1 MKRTVFYIVAAV
13 ALFCGAFAPQSII
26 AQGSKQF
33 DLYTQAL
40 KRLVI
45 YRDSTKAYE
54 LVNQALVID
63 STYTAANNLLS
74 RLERDPQKA
83 LKAAERA
90 IATDSTDHHLL
101 EQAAE
106 ISLRAKQYD
115 RSKQLLTR
123 IVKDSQ
129 EPDHF
134 RLLALLHNMSKETD
148 KALAVIDSAEVRLG
162 EMSFFNRMRQQLYME
177 KGDMES
183 ALKRAL
189 ETVEK
194 YPYEA
199 ENHSSLADIYSAME
213 ADSLAEVSYKRAI
226 EIDKENPSLWFSY
239 AGFLDSRKRHND
251 MLTVWNSIIALE
263 QVPLAS
269 KKMIVESVTSKRDFY
284 RKYFLQVGRI
294 INHLYN
300 RYPEDE
306 QVTDRYITHLIAANQ
321 TADALVLLKRRTAS
335 TAPTADDLGRIIEI
349 ENYLERKDSV
359 ELYVDRGIK
368 LYPENNRFWQLKSW
382 LQMER
387 KDNIGAIK
395 TLKSALKFAQ
405 DSEAKSS
412 LWGSIGDQYQDLGEI
427 RKCFDAYTKA
437 LNYNLKN
444 AIVLNNYAYHLSVLG
459 KSLKQ
464 ALQMAQRA
472 TELSP
477 NNATYLDTLA
487 WVYYKMGDY
496 EQAKKYM
503 QQALSFDKNNSAEL
517 ALHYGDIL
525 DALGNTFMAQTYWRK
540 ALERGADSKK
550 IESRI
555 EAQQQRLN
563 SPKSDK

>member
-83 LKAAERA
+83 LKAAVRA
-90 IATDSTDHHLL
+90 IATDSTDRHLL

-226 EIDKENPSLWFSY
+226 EIDTENPSLWFSY

-263 QVPLAS
+263 QVPLAG

-437 LNYNLKN
+437 LNFNLKN

>member
-239 AGFLDSRKRHND
+239 AGFLNSRKRHND
-251 MLTVWNSIIALE
+251 MLTVWNSIIALK

-437 LNYNLKN
+437 LNFNLKN

-563 SPKSDK
+563 SQKSDR

>member
-199 ENHSSLADIYSAME
+199 ENHSSLADIYATME

-226 EIDKENPSLWFSY
+226 EIDK
-239 AGFLDSRKRHND
+239 DSC
-251 MLTVWNSIIALE
+251 
-263 QVPLAS
+263 
-269 KKMIVESVTSKRDFY
+269 F
-284 RKYFLQVGRI
+284 
-294 INHLYN
+294 
-300 RYPEDE
+300 
-306 QVTDRYITHLIAANQ
+306 
-321 TADALVLLKRRTAS
+321 
-335 TAPTADDLGRIIEI
+335 
-349 ENYLERKDSV
+349 
-359 ELYVDRGIK
+359 EL
-368 LYPENNRFWQLKSW
+368 FQ
-382 LQMER
+382 
-387 KDNIGAIK
+387 
-395 TLKSALKFAQ
+395 
-405 DSEAKSS
+405 
-412 LWGSIGDQYQDLGEI
+412 
-427 RKCFDAYTKA
+427 
-437 LNYNLKN
+437 
-444 AIVLNNYAYHLSVLG
+444 
-459 KSLKQ
+459 
-464 ALQMAQRA
+464 
-472 TELSP
+472 
-477 NNATYLDTLA
+477 
-487 WVYYKMGDY
+487 
-496 EQAKKYM
+496 
-503 QQALSFDKNNSAEL
+503 
-517 ALHYGDIL
+517 
-525 DALGNTFMAQTYWRK
+525 
-540 ALERGADSKK
+540 
-550 IESRI
+550 
-555 EAQQQRLN
+555 
-563 SPKSDK
+563 